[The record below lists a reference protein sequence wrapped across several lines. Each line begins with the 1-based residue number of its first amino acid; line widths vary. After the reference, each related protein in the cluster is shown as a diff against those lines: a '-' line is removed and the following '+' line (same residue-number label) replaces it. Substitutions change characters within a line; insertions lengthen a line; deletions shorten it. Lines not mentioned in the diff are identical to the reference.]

1 MIKIQKSDN
10 IIKNNKFVSFSQKL
24 EDRSSKIMDISGKLF
39 LLCSSLI
46 VGCANNPIRSYKSET
61 DKTLTYVRQGEMQK
75 ADNSLDNKDD
85 VLYHLEYGTLL
96 RMGESYPASRDNFVQ
111 AQAWVNAWM
120 ASYHNGTL
128 GSVVDTSQA
137 VLVNDKVL
145 DYQIKDYEKVMIPTY
160 QALNNIS
167 LNNWDNA
174 RVEVQRMYQLET
186 IIKNYRDALYAKEQA
201 DSSKNTN
208 SQFASLS
215 QVEQSNSSAYDFTS
229 INSPQV
235 VALQNGYQNA
245 FSHYLAGFA
254 FQALGENSLSRPGYI
269 NALKLNPNNQ
279 MIQQSITNLDKGGAQ
294 KPKTTDLLLVSEL
307 GNAPQFKSV
316 TIHVPLLNTNANN
329 KNTCVTNV
337 TIAFPALVPDK
348 LDTNLNVVQ
357 IDGNS
362 IVPTLFTDFNLMA
375 ARYVHDDLPNIFI
388 RNIARAARD
397 VVTQQ
402 VACNNGGSLL
412 NLATVLTEAVLNQA
426 DERTWVMLPSKIYA
440 TRISL
445 PMGKHVLTVYTP
457 LGPQTL
463 TVNLNQPYQVITYRQ
478 IGNQVYFSPQQ

>member
-1 MIKIQKSDN
+1 M
-10 IIKNNKFVSFSQKL
+10 
-24 EDRSSKIMDISGKLF
+24 
-39 LLCSSLI
+39 
-46 VGCANNPIRSYKSET
+46 
-61 DKTLTYVRQGEMQK
+61 
-75 ADNSLDNKDD
+75 
-85 VLYHLEYGTLL
+85 
-96 RMGESYPASRDNFVQ
+96 
-111 AQAWVNAWM
+111 
-120 ASYHNGTL
+120 
-128 GSVVDTSQA
+128 
-137 VLVNDKVL
+137 
-145 DYQIKDYEKVMIPTY
+145 
-160 QALNNIS
+160 
-167 LNNWDNA
+167 
-174 RVEVQRMYQLET
+174 
-186 IIKNYRDALYAKEQA
+186 
-201 DSSKNTN
+201 
-208 SQFASLS
+208 
-215 QVEQSNSSAYDFTS
+215 
-229 INSPQV
+229 
-235 VALQNGYQNA
+235 
-245 FSHYLAGFA
+245 
-254 FQALGENSLSRPGYI
+254 
-269 NALKLNPNNQ
+269 
-279 MIQQSITNLDKGGAQ
+279 
-294 KPKTTDLLLVSEL
+294 
-307 GNAPQFKSV
+307 
-316 TIHVPLLNTNANN
+316 
-329 KNTCVTNV
+329 
-337 TIAFPALVPDK
+337 PDK